1 MQDTR
6 SCAEKTVR
14 RTRTLTVGVISTMFS
29 QTNSYMILERV
40 IMAKVIV
47 ALTSAPYVKAQ
58 KFKCNLTY
66 SPHMRAATFCKCHKR
81 KCAGMA
87 AGGRKDI
94 VAQARFG
101 DCVLLTYVLPVVLCP
116 MDWRPAT
123 DLYHSRLDFAPFARH
138 YPDRGS

>member
-1 MQDTR
+1 
-6 SCAEKTVR
+6 
-14 RTRTLTVGVISTMFS
+14 
-29 QTNSYMILERV
+29 MILCV
-40 IMAKVIV
+40 IMVKVIV

-81 KCAGMA
+81 EYAGMA

-94 VAQARFG
+94 VVQARFG
-101 DCVLLTYVLPVVLCP
+101 DCVPLRNIPLIVFCP

-138 YPDRGS
+138 NCILTEDHNFPDHSMAITNCFEPWSLHHDR